1 MLADLFRLLVRSSM
15 SNGICQVTI
24 PGGMKS
30 CAAGCGIVVSPFIIF
45 FFGDFPCEKLCFLV
59 LPVLQ
64 HLKDGYGLK
73 TLPKVKDLTS
83 LIQELM
89 TEQKKQYQKYRET
102 RTEMQNWQA
111 VKQNL
116 DSALNR
122 AEKEKHRG
130 LDR

>member
-1 MLADLFRLLVRSSM
+1 MRDSGISIHHILLWRFPLREALLS
-15 SNGICQVTI
+15 GF
-24 PGGMKS
+24 
-30 CAAGCGIVVSPFIIF
+30 ASPPTF
-45 FFGDFPCEKLCFLV
+45 ERWCF
-59 LPVLQ
+59 
-64 HLKDGYGLK
+64 DGYGLK

>member
-1 MLADLFRLLVRSSM
+1 M
-15 SNGICQVTI
+15 
-24 PGGMKS
+24 
-30 CAAGCGIVVSPFIIF
+30 
-45 FFGDFPCEKLCFLV
+45 
-59 LPVLQ
+59 
-64 HLKDGYGLK
+64 
-73 TLPKVKDLTS
+73 PKVKDLTS